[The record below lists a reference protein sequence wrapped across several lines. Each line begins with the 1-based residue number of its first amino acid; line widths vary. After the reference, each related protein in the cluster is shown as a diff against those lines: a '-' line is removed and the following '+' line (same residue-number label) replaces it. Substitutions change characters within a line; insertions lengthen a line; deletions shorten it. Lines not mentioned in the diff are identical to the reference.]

1 VRESCKPQN
10 TDQGKS
16 VRIVDKKVLSEG
28 KYLRFVLASYI
39 DASGITR
46 NWELFERINCS
57 GIVAI
62 VPVTDDGNVLLIRQF
77 RPPVN
82 GYVIEFPAGLND
94 KGGTLAE
101 AARRELLE
109 ETGYVT
115 EEMTPLV
122 EGPMSS
128 GASGEIL
135 TVFLARGLSFKGIG
149 ERDETEDIEVL
160 SVPLKELDARLEA
173 LRAGGDY
180 IDLKIYGLI
189 ELAKK
194 KM

>member
-1 VRESCKPQN
+1 
-10 TDQGKS
+10 
-16 VRIVDKKVLSEG
+16 
-28 KYLRFVLASYI
+28 
-39 DASGITR
+39 
-46 NWELFERINCS
+46 LFERINCS

-94 KGGTLAE
+94 KGDTLAE
-101 AARRELLE
+101 AARRELRE
-109 ETGYVT
+109 ETGYVS
-115 EEMTPLV
+115 EDMIPLV

-160 SVPLKELDARLEA
+160 SVPLNELDARLAA
-173 LRAGGDY
+173 LRAQGDY
-180 IDLKIYGLI
+180 IDLKIYGLM

-194 KM
+194 HLNA

>member
-1 VRESCKPQN
+1 VRDPCNPH
-10 TDQGKS
+10 TGQGKP

-28 KYLRFVLASYI
+28 KFLRFVLASYI
-39 DASGITR
+39 DSSGITR

-62 VPVTDDGNVLLIRQF
+62 VPVTDEGNVLLIRQF

-94 KGGTLAE
+94 KGDTLAE

-109 ETGYVT
+109 ETGYVS
-115 EEMTPLV
+115 EDMIPLV

-128 GASGEIL
+128 GASREIL

-160 SVPLKELDARLEA
+160 SVPLNDLDERLEA
-173 LRAGGDY
+173 FRAEGDY
-180 IDLKIYGLI
+180 IDLKIYGLL